1 MKKKAV
7 MKRIRE
13 ADAAALK
20 VIRATHNRDEL
31 EAKRNSKKRKHA
43 EVEDEEEEEEDLVN
57 DLD

>member
-1 MKKKAV
+1 MN
-7 MKRIRE
+7 RIRA

-31 EAKRNSKKRKHA
+31 EAKRKNSKKRKHA

>member
-1 MKKKAV
+1 

-31 EAKRNSKKRKHA
+31 EAKRKNSKKRKHA
-43 EVEDEEEEEEDLVN
+43 EVEEEEEDDLVN
-57 DLD
+57 DLDS

>member
-1 MKKKAV
+1 

>member
-1 MKKKAV
+1 

-31 EAKRNSKKRKHA
+31 EAKRNSKKRKHV